1 VTEAAVPAYDR
12 AAELGRRDAVLPRP
26 GELDAILETRGLSV
40 AYGGHEVLSGIFC
53 HFPPTT
59 VTAIM
64 GPSGCGKSTLVKAL
78 NRTLELT
85 PGARVSAGEVWF
97 RGTSLYAP
105 GIDPKSLRKRIGI
118 IHQKPITFPM
128 SIVENVLFGARFH
141 GMLNG
146 IKPRDYAAL
155 YLDRVG
161 LLDEVKDRLDAPGH
175 KLSGGQQQRLC
186 LARTLAN
193 QPEVILMDEPCS
205 AIDPAAT
212 QRIEELILKLKADYT
227 IVIVTHNIGQAKRVS
242 DQAIFMF
249 GGQVIEAG
257 ASDRLFREPRTQ
269 LAQRFI
275 SGAIG

>member
-1 VTEAAVPAYDR
+1 
-12 AAELGRRDAVLPRP
+12 
-26 GELDAILETRGLSV
+26 
-40 AYGGHEVLSGIFC
+40 
-53 HFPPTT
+53 
-59 VTAIM
+59 M

-85 PGARVSAGEVWF
+85 PGARILAGEVWF
-97 RGTSLYAP
+97 RGLSLYAP
-105 GIDPKSLRKRIGI
+105 DMDPKSVRKRIGI

-141 GMLNG
+141 NMLNG
-146 IKPRDYAAL
+146 MKPREYAEL
-155 YLDRVG
+155 YLERVG
-161 LLDEVKDRLDAPGH
+161 LIDEVKDRLDAPAH
-175 KLSGGQQQRLC
+175 RLSGGQQQRLC

-193 QPEVILMDEPCS
+193 RPEIILMDEPCS

-227 IVIVTHNIGQAKRVS
+227 IAIVTHNIGQARRVS

-249 GGQVIEAG
+249 GGRVVEAG
-257 ASDRLFREPRTQ
+257 ASARLFAEPRTQ